1 MEGNQFLTVRAELVP
16 EKIFASR
23 DNLVMVLD
31 KVAEIVKNHV
41 AEVETPAGRKETASF
56 SNQVARTKTLIDEA
70 GKDSVAELKA
80 EVKRVDG
87 LRKLS
92 RDFLD
97 GQKIIARAPL
107 TEYEEN
113 EKKRIAEEERL
124 DRIEVQLR
132 IDRFAELGVILPY
145 AEVFAMTDEEYDT
158 AVFDAEEDFKAKQ
171 ADLEEQRFA
180 REAEAAEVEKERE
193 RQKEERERQERIQ
206 AGLDAKAA
214 ELQAKQDEIEA
225 KEKAMA
231 EAKEAEERAKE
242 EAERVIREAK
252 EKLER
257 EEEQRL
263 TREKE
268 EAERAARAEKLKP
281 DKKKLDE
288 WLEDCIGAIPKMPE
302 FDNELITEIS
312 HNAVQEA
319 VGVFT
324 RAMSLGRGL

>member
-158 AVFDAEEDFKAKQ
+158 AVFDAEEDFKVKQ
-171 ADLEEQRFA
+171 ADLEEQRLA
-180 REAEAAEVEKERE
+180 REAEAKEVALERE
-193 RQKEERERQERIQ
+193 RQAKRQAE
-206 AGLDAKAA
+206 LDAKDA
-214 ELQAKQDEIEA
+214 ELKAKQAEIDE

-231 EAKEAEERAKE
+231 EAREAEERAKE
-242 EAERVIREAK
+242 EAERVI
-252 EKLER
+252 
-257 EEEQRL
+257 
-263 TREKE
+263 KE
-268 EAERAARAEKLKP
+268 EAERAVRAEKLKP